1 MNDSSLHD
9 GLIQTLEQGVS
20 LLEALTDEQYCEPV
34 PQAFSS
40 GIGGHY
46 RHSLEHFL
54 PLLDQPDA
62 DLVDYDARE
71 RDTEIET
78 VREHALAVTRQCLTK
93 ARSISAENL
102 NRDVQVRC
110 SVCAN
115 AESPVSG
122 STYGRE
128 IMYAIIHA
136 VHHYALIKVMCNLL
150 EVAQPAGFG
159 MAPSTIRHQNST
171 S

>member
-1 MNDSSLHD
+1 MKASSLLP
-9 GLIQTLEQGVS
+9 GLIQTLEQGEA
-20 LLEALTDEQYCEPV
+20 LLSALTDEQYCEPV

-54 PLLDQPDA
+54 PLLHEPDA
-62 DLVDYDARE
+62 ELVDYDARE

-78 VREHALAVTRQCLTK
+78 IRTHALKVTQACLK
-93 ARSISAENL
+93 QAREMNEDSMD
-102 NRDVQVRC
+102 RPVQVRC
-110 SVCAN
+110 SVCADT
-115 AESPVSG
+115 ESPVSG

-128 IMYAIIHA
+128 VMYAIIHA

-150 EVAQPAGFG
+150 DVDQPPGFG
-159 MAPSTIRHQNST
+159 MAPSTIRHQQASA
-171 S
+171 